1 MKIHLFRNHTVNG
14 LQMIPKGL
22 KDNRPVDRQEG
33 SKGVPTVQLPYGLL
47 AQPRLQAALCP
58 EYLVPVA
65 APAPVAHMDPPF
77 PSGAARLEDHLVEV
91 GVAENSH
98 ILAAHLQSGDMD
110 VGSLPLQML

>member
-1 MKIHLFRNHTVNG
+1 MKIHLFRNHIING
-14 LQMIPKGL
+14 LQMIPKDPE
-22 KDNRPVDRQEG
+22 DNRPADRQEV
-33 SKGVPTVQLPYGLL
+33 KACPYGSAALWAL
-47 AQPRLQAALCP
+47 AQPHLQAALCP

-65 APAPVAHMDPPF
+65 APAPVAHVDPPF
-77 PSGAARLEDHLVEV
+77 PGGAARLEDHLVEV